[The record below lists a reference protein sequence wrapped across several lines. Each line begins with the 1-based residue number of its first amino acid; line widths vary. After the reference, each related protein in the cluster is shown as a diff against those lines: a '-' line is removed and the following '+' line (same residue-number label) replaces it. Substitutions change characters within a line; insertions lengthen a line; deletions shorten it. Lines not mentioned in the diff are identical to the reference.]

1 MTEDTY
7 VKGSMLLNYVKIV
20 RANPDRDWGKY
31 LEDDDWQ
38 VINDKIFTSNRYS
51 YGSFRRIGYAV
62 FKEIAGSDF
71 NLVRSFGR
79 FNMKTLLELFQNAFL
94 VPDDPRAS
102 VRKLTMTKGVF
113 MSGDSTTRVLDQG
126 EKWVRCIVMVPSE
139 EDDPERAEAFCW
151 QYAGHLEEVVEQAG
165 GVSPKTEIKPSGS
178 NFEILI
184 SWE

>member
-1 MTEDTY
+1 MAEDTY
-7 VKGSMLLNYVKIV
+7 VKGPMLLNYVKLV

-31 LEDDDWQ
+31 LEDEDWQ

-51 YGSFRRIGYAV
+51 YDTFRRIGYAV

-71 NLVRSFGR
+71 KMVRSFGR
-79 FNMKTLLELFQNAFL
+79 FNMKTLLELFQDAFV
-94 VPDDPRAS
+94 VPEDPRAS

-126 EKWVRCIVMVPSE
+126 DNWSRCIVMVPSE
-139 EDDPERAEAFCW
+139 EDDPERAEAFCR

-165 GVSPKTEIKPSGS
+165 GVNSQSEIKPSGRD
-178 NFEILI
+178 FEILI
-184 SWE
+184 SWD